1 MATYDSGADD
11 WFASTVAGGAFG
23 FSDRLNLLYAS
34 VPQFGKSFALGG
46 NSGIIQGFLYFDS
59 SVPDSLTWTNVTQDA
74 TGNDVP
80 SNIGG
85 AMIHVPMGRS
95 GILLVIGGA
104 ESSRADTEDVYV
116 LTIPSF
122 RYLKMSTDNVEAV
135 NESTGHDASTC
146 ATWNDAEMIV
156 LGGRGRQDTVIV
168 GGGDCDPSFP
178 PTRVLDVNRAT
189 LKTALGG
196 WEEPNLENIF
206 SQTMPPLVKA
216 TTSTAQLS
224 TTNQAALSTTSSSSS
239 GLSGG
244 TIAGI
249 VISPLFAVAVLAAAI
264 AFIPFK
270 RRRSG
275 QVLHVEMTP
284 DPVEP

>member
-104 ESSRADTEDVYV
+104 ESSREGNQYANGWHGTMCGWMRF
-116 LTIPSF
+116 LFTISI
-122 RYLKMSTDNVEAV
+122 R
-135 NESTGHDASTC
+135 TGSIRLPLPETYH
-146 ATWNDAEMIV
+146 
-156 LGGRGRQDTVIV
+156 R
-168 GGGDCDPSFP
+168 
-178 PTRVLDVNRAT
+178 
-189 LKTALGG
+189 
-196 WEEPNLENIF
+196 
-206 SQTMPPLVKA
+206 SQV
-216 TTSTAQLS
+216 Q
-224 TTNQAALSTTSSSSS
+224 
-239 GLSGG
+239 
-244 TIAGI
+244 
-249 VISPLFAVAVLAAAI
+249 ISAI
-264 AFIPFK
+264 AFPDHPTLLLF
-270 RRRSG
+270 
-275 QVLHVEMTP
+275 QVTIYGG
-284 DPVEP
+284 